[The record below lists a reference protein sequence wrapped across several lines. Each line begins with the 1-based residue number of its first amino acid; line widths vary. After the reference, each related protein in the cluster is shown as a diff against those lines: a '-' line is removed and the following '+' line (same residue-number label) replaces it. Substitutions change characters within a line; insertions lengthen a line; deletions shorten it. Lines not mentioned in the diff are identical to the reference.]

1 MVIFY
6 HLIYYTMYTCEI
18 CDKTFCNKQVYGR
31 HKITKSHRER
41 EQNNSSLFVCKCR
54 KSFKYDSGLSRHKK
68 KCKYIEPVY
77 DPQSDY
83 VIQHL
88 QEQLYKK
95 DQEMKMLRKQV
106 ECLMEKSFGN
116 TTNNHTTTN
125 SNNKID
131 NGTHFNIT
139 VNSFGNENIDYLS
152 DKLVCRLIQ
161 SAPFTSIPKIIERI
175 HFDPDH
181 PENHNIKVTNKK
193 LNYAEIVKDNKWV
206 TTNKKHAIEAMIQN
220 GYDLLDEKYQDNKE
234 SISDFKQERFEDFQQ
249 KFQEEDKELVR
260 TIKDEVDIALL
271 NGTGDIHK

>member
-1 MVIFY
+1 
-6 HLIYYTMYTCEI
+6 MYTCEI
-18 CDKTFCNKQVYGR
+18 CDKTFCNKQVYDR
-31 HKITKSHRER
+31 HKITKSHRDR

-77 DPQSDY
+77 DTGSED

-88 QEQLYKK
+88 QEQLDKK
-95 DQEMKMLRKQV
+95 DQEMQILRKQV

-139 VNSFGNENIDYLS
+139 VNSFGNENIDYLT
-152 DKLVCRLIQ
+152 DKIVCRLIQ

-271 NGTGDIHK
+271 NGTGHIHK